1 MDGRRKYKL
10 VFSKIPIRKDTK
22 INKKNI
28 IQYFNLFLL
37 KTIKEKI
44 NLFYPEVLNFDLN
57 LYSTFNLDLFSK
69 EDKSYF
75 FCSVL
80 VKEYFLILKDSNNV
94 LLEIFLNGFEDNK
107 TNISIFFKCN
117 KESVLDILNTVVR
130 DIEKLSC
137 KKYVDVSVEKNNLI
151 KSALH
156 LETQKFG
163 RKPRNVQETIEN
175 QNTCVGSN
183 KNSMKIEI
191 IGLDFQPS
199 HYHALN
205 AIQKLLEETNYNG
218 NIKGTYLSRYSNSF
232 KFEGTIPRIKFSR
245 SDFLKAYGVT
255 KFFSA
260 RNKMEF
266 SGKESRIALE
276 ALYYLGT
283 QPHLIISTRKRKEQG
298 KEVVDRYQT
307 VSPLLRICEGWE
319 GLTPFE
325 NKSLDEGQILESLNG
340 KHRGF
345 VIEPCPLLIDQID
358 TYFVLKPANIYQEIK
373 LKFPNASKF
382 AYTFIDWIVKE
393 ATLKKMFESNK
404 DKYWPNKIE
413 IGFESLVY
421 ALRMNSYI
429 KSRNWKRID
438 IALNRCVEIAISLG
452 WLLQHESVEGK
463 TIKRKET
470 FYLNKRKFEKISK
483 EKTTSH
489 FH

>member
-1 MDGRRKYKL
+1 MNDKKKYKL
-10 VFSKIPIRKDTK
+10 VFSKKSIEIEKATE

-28 IQYFNLFLL
+28 IHYFNLCLL
-37 KTIKEKI
+37 KVIKEKI
-44 NLFYPEVLNFDLN
+44 NLFYPEISN
-57 LYSTFNLDLFSK
+57 FNLDLCFFSNLNTFSK
-69 EDKSYF
+69 EDKYHFLRSI
-75 FCSVL
+75 L
-80 VKEYFLILKDSNNV
+80 TKEYSLRLKEKNNV
-94 LLEIFLNGFEDNK
+94 LLEIFLNGFGNNK
-107 TNISIFFKCN
+107 TSISIFFKCN
-117 KESVLDILNTVVR
+117 KENVFDVLNTVIR
-130 DIEKLSC
+130 DI
-137 KKYVDVSVEKNNLI
+137 DINVEKSNVI

-156 LETQKFG
+156 LENQKFG
-163 RKPRNVQETIEN
+163 RKPRNLQEQIDS
-175 QNTCVGSN
+175 QNRCRDSE
-183 KNSMKIEI
+183 KNNIKIEI

-218 NIKGTYLSRYSNSF
+218 NMQGTYLSRYSNSF
-232 KFEGTIPRIKFSR
+232 KFEGIIPRIKFSK

-255 KFFSA
+255 KFFST

-266 SGKESRIALE
+266 SGKESKIALE
-276 ALYYLGT
+276 ALYYLGS

-307 VSPLLRICEGWE
+307 VSPLVRIYEGWE

-325 NKSLDEGQILESLNG
+325 NKSLDECLILESLNG
-340 KHRGF
+340 KCRGF
-345 VIEPCPLLIDQID
+345 ILEPCPLLIDQID
-358 TYFVLKPANIYQEIK
+358 TYFVLKPANMYQEIK

-429 KSRNWKRID
+429 KSRNWKKID
-438 IALNRCVEIAISLG
+438 VSLNRCIEIAIALG
-452 WLLQHESVEGK
+452 WLLKHESAKGK
-463 TIKRKET
+463 TIKRKEI
-470 FYLNKRKFEKISK
+470 FYLNKEKFEQISK
-483 EKTTSH
+483 EKTTNY

>member
-1 MDGRRKYKL
+1 MNGRQKYKL
-10 VFSKIPIRKDTK
+10 VFPKIIKEKDTK
-22 INKKNI
+22 ITEKNI
-28 IQYFNLFLL
+28 IQYFNIFLL

-44 NLFYPEVLNFDLN
+44 NLFYPEILN
-57 LYSTFNLDLFSK
+57 FNLDLHSILSLEIFNG
-69 EDKSYF
+69 EDEYYF
-75 FCSVL
+75 FRSVL
-80 VKEYFLILKDSNNV
+80 LKEYFLILKDKNNV
-94 LLEIFLNGFEDNK
+94 LLEIFLNGFNDNK
-107 TNISIFFKCN
+107 INISVFFKCN
-117 KESVLDILNTVVR
+117 KENIPDILNKVVR
-130 DIEKLSC
+130 DIEKFPC
-137 KKYVDVSVEKNNLI
+137 KQCININIEKNNVI

-163 RKPRNVQETIEN
+163 KKPRNVQESIDN
-175 QNTCVGSN
+175 QDKCEDSN
-183 KNSMKIEI
+183 KNSIKIEI

-218 NIKGTYLSRYSNSF
+218 NIQGTYLSRYSNSF
-232 KFEGTIPRIKFSR
+232 KFEGVIPRIKFSR

-255 KFFSA
+255 KFLST

-266 SGKESRIALE
+266 SGKESRTALE

-307 VSPLLRICEGWE
+307 VSPLLRIYEGWE

-325 NKSLDEGQILESLNG
+325 NKSLDEGKILESLNG

-345 VIEPCPLLIDQID
+345 VIEPCPLLVDQID
-358 TYFVLKPANIYQEIK
+358 TYFVLKPANMYQEIK

-429 KSRNWKRID
+429 KSRNWKKID
-438 IALNRCVEIAISLG
+438 IALNRCIEIAISLG
-452 WLLQHESVEGK
+452 WLLKHESAEGK

-470 FYLNKRKFEKISK
+470 FYLNKKKFEQISK